1 MTVRLLD
8 RRQLKAEKG
17 LPNSKAHLHRVCR
30 HPDPDQ
36 RFPQPVKVGN
46 QSRWLESE
54 VDDYIV
60 RRAAERRPLTPV
72 VRKLSRAPAK
82 RRLDDPR

>member
-46 QSRWLESE
+46 QSRWL
-54 VDDYIV
+54 
-60 RRAAERRPLTPV
+60 
-72 VRKLSRAPAK
+72 
-82 RRLDDPR
+82 DPRSTTTLSAAPPSVGL